1 MIPYYEKKSKWKLYL
16 GAAGALVLAFSLF
29 YTNYLAQKLTEGEK
43 NKMLLW
49 AKAYESISKNT
60 ADSETDM
67 TVQLEIVGSN
77 KDIPTILVQQ
87 DENKEIIVEG
97 ANFGK
102 DKDTSIVYLQDE
114 LHDIK
119 RSKIAPIVIQTEFYT
134 QLLYYKHS
142 KILRLLT
149 YFPIIQ
155 FFLILAFVLLGYI
168 GFSGVRKA
176 EQNQV
181 WVGMAKETAH
191 QLGTPISAIVAWIEL
206 LKMQNMDKDQHEII
220 GELNNDV
227 MRLELIADRFSKI
240 GSAPELSKVNIHQQ
254 LVQAV
259 EYMRIRASKNI
270 QFEVVDNNEQDIYV
284 KLNGHLFDW
293 VIENIIRN
301 ALDAMGNKGQIVVQI
316 LLKEQDVH
324 IDITDTGKGI
334 LPQNQKLIFSPGFTT
349 KKRGWGLGLS
359 LAKRIIEN
367 YHKGKIF
374 VKKSQ
379 LNIGTTISI
388 ILPVYK

>member
-1 MIPYYEKKSKWKLYL
+1 
-16 GAAGALVLAFSLF
+16 
-29 YTNYLAQKLTEGEK
+29 
-43 NKMLLW
+43 MLLW

-114 LHDIK
+114 LRDIK

-206 LKMQNMDKDQHEII
+206 LKMQNIDKEQQEII

-240 GSAPELSKVNIHQQ
+240 GSAPELSKVNIYHQ
-254 LVQAV
+254 LEQAV

-270 QFEVVDNNEQDIYV
+270 QFEIIDKNEQDIYV

-301 ALDAMGNKGQIVVQI
+301 ALDAMGNKGQIVVHI

-388 ILPVYK
+388 ILPMYK